1 MDIAAIV
8 QGSLA
13 GVITGG
19 GLLLFLS
26 KIVFRKLNDVDSHTV
41 QLVENTS
48 RIEEHTRIFSSLN
61 GNLLRLGDGIREVG
75 VDVAYLKG
83 RFEAHEE
90 WEKNWRR
97 ESEKK

>member
-61 GNLLRLGDGIREVG
+61 GNLLRLGDGSRDVG